1 MAKETTATSK
11 KIKISEAEQHVILAV
26 LGATVVLGASAALIS
41 HFVNQISFNS
51 KVIAEEEASIANY
64 SDVIKNT
71 GVCKAPS
78 GSVYSD
84 SELENCDPDAIE
96 VSEIPGTLRADIL
109 ENLAAN
115 ESLNSVPKE
124 GDSSCINP
132 STNKDYTYS
141 ELQKV
146 YKSARGSEE
155 LTKATNLIKTCSALR
170 VIPDALPAFKNEEAL
185 LASLNKLF
193 LAAGWEPESLNPTGD
208 TEVSEI
214 NPNLNIMTVNLS
226 IEASTNTT
234 MKVLNNVERS
244 IREFDITNATIEW
257 GSDDTLILNAQANAY
272 YVNPSTITESSQ
284 TINPGGK

>member
-1 MAKETTATSK
+1 MAKEIAISK
-11 KIKISEAEQHVILAV
+11 KLKISEAQQYMILSV
-26 LGATVVLGASAALIS
+26 LGATIVLGASVALIN
-41 HFVNQISFNS
+41 HFVQQISFNS

-64 SDVIKNT
+64 TEVIKNT
-71 GVCKAPS
+71 GVCKAPE

-84 SELENCDPDAIE
+84 AELENCDPAAIE
-96 VSEIPGTLRADIL
+96 ISEVPGSLRAQIL
-109 ENLAAN
+109 ENLASN
-115 ESLNSVPKE
+115 ENLNSVPKE
-124 GDSSCINP
+124 DDSGCINP
-132 STNKDYTYS
+132 QTNKKFTYA
-141 ELQKV
+141 ELQKN
-146 YKSARGSEE
+146 YNSARGADE
-155 LTKATNLIKTCSALR
+155 LTKATNLIKSCSALR

-214 NPNLNIMTVNLS
+214 NPNLNVMTVNLA

-244 IREFDITNATIEW
+244 IREFDIRNATIEW
-257 GSDDTLILNAQANAY
+257 GSDDSLILNAEANAY
-272 YVNPSTITESSQ
+272 YVNPSTITETDQ